1 MFENKSLVDIKKGK
15 ERNFAFTF
23 ACVFIIIAIYHYFY
37 NQTNHSWLWI
47 LAIIFF
53 ILGIVWPKIFYIP
66 NKLWIGFGILLGKII
81 APIIMGLIFFLIVT
95 PIGIILRLLGKDV
108 LNQKIV
114 KSEKSYWIK
123 RKKSLQSMK
132 NQF

>member
-1 MFENKSLVDIKKGK
+1 MFENKSLVVIKKGS
-15 ERNFAFTF
+15 ERSFAFTF
-23 ACVFIIIAIYHYFY
+23 TFVFIIIAIYPYFY
-37 NQTNHSWLWI
+37 NQPIHSWLLI

-53 ILGIVWPKIFYIP
+53 LLGIVWPKIFFIP
-66 NKLWIGFGILLGKII
+66 NKLWIGLGILLGKIV
-81 APIIMGLIFFLIVT
+81 APMVMGLIFFLIVT
-95 PIGIILRLLGKDV
+95 PIGIILRLSGKDV

-123 RKKSLQSMK
+123 RKKSLESMK